1 MPRWREKQRCLPL
14 AEKIALLGQVI
25 HETHELEALKKACKP
40 SAMSS
45 SNS

>member
-1 MPRWREKQRCLPL
+1 MPRWRDKQRHLPL

-25 HETHELEALKKACKP
+25 QETRKLEALKKACKP